1 MTEVSV
7 EQSVRVTP
15 RNPETDGLVTEP
27 VPSNLLQPWE
37 VWGQDRFDLEMIR
50 IFARS
55 WLWLGDLE
63 DLQQPGDFITGTIGQ
78 QSVIVI
84 RQQDGTVKGFL
95 NNCRHR
101 ASGLAFEPAGTAAS
115 L

>member
-1 MTEVSV
+1 MTEALI

-15 RNPETDGLVTEP
+15 RNPETDGLVPEP
-27 VPSNLLQPWE
+27 EPSRLLQPWE

-63 DLQQPGDFITGTIGQ
+63 DLQQPGDFITGTIGRQ
-78 QSVIVI
+78 PVIVI
-84 RQQDGTVKGFL
+84 R
-95 NNCRHR
+95 
-101 ASGLAFEPAGTAAS
+101 
-115 L
+115 